1 MSADDE
7 FNPYSSPLNSDGAEF
22 VAGTRAPGPFAILF
36 VVIASIVAAGG
47 AFFCTCLGFVASD
60 LDRPDA
66 AGIMIFICCL
76 FTLLAYMITAKFGLA
91 LIGRMLSSTP
101 ARNVSWLVVF
111 LSAVVVTVV
120 FFCCAQVVGF
130 PLAACAAVAV
140 ATLLIWKQLHGS
152 RDVDKNSEEAAGA
165 SPGAASSFEGPKHDD

>member
-22 VAGTRAPGPFAILF
+22 VADMRSPGPFAILF
-36 VVIASIVAAGG
+36 VVIASIVAAGA

-60 LDRPDA
+60 LDRPGA
-66 AGIMIFICCL
+66 AGTMIFVCCL
-76 FTLLAYMITAKFGLA
+76 FTLLAYMITAKFGLVV
-91 LIGRMLSSTP
+91 IGRMFSSAP
-101 ARNVSWLVVF
+101 SRSASWLVVF

-120 FFCCAQVVGF
+120 FVCCTQVVGIL
-130 PLAACAAVAV
+130 LAACAAVAV

-165 SPGAASSFEGPKHDD
+165 SPEIPSSLERP